1 MFDVPMIQYLGFV
14 VLLKV
19 CANARD
25 DCTAWRIHLKDPI
38 FSFLCPGD
46 LHVLIGPSGGSS
58 LLGSFNIF
66 IRRCSRDSPSDSYL
80 GLSLVDL
87 AEKYITRCSNI
98 TVHYAR
104 SVVVIKYVRR
114 VLRVIWV

>member
-1 MFDVPMIQYLGFV
+1 MIQYLGFV
-14 VLLKV
+14 DSLKV

-58 LLGSFNIF
+58 LLGSVKIF
-66 IRRCSRDSPSDSYL
+66 IRHYSRDSHSKSYL
-80 GLSLVDL
+80 GLSLVDI
-87 AEKYITRCSNI
+87 EEQYKHWCTNI
-98 TVHYAR
+98 TAHNAC
-104 SVVVIKYVRR
+104 SVLVIKYFQR
-114 VLRVIWV
+114 VLRVLLGVIMIS

>member
-1 MFDVPMIQYLGFV
+1 MDRLE
-14 VLLKV
+14 
-19 CANARD
+19 
-25 DCTAWRIHLKDPI
+25 DP
-38 FSFLCPGD
+38 SGGSDLQGSLADD
-46 LHVLIGPSGGSS
+46 LHVLIGPSGGLS
-58 LLGSFNIF
+58 LRVLVKLF
-66 IRRCSRDSPSDSYL
+66 IRRCSNYSPSDSYL

-114 VLRVIWV
+114 VLMVPWM